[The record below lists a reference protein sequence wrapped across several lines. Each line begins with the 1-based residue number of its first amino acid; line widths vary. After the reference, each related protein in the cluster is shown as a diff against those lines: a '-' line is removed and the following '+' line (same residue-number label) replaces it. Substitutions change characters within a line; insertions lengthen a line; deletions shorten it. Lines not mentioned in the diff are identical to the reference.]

1 MKLLSFEHRGRS
13 SWGVLHS
20 DDTITD
26 IGALPQAPSADLSAA
41 LAAGLTVESLAQLLA
56 EVEGEHRVP
65 RSDTRAL
72 LPLTSPGKILCIG
85 SNYADHIQE
94 MAGRTR
100 QPYPVVFT
108 RFVDSL
114 VPDGAELQL
123 PEISEQFDYEAELVA
138 VIGRPTRRV
147 SVAEALDSVLGYSIM
162 NEGSVREYQR
172 HTHQFTPGKNFLRS
186 GAFGPWIVTA
196 DEYGLPDRQS
206 ITASVNGEQRQHS
219 TLDLMIFSVAEIIS
233 YCSEWTELRPGDII
247 ATGTPAGVGAGKEPP
262 QWLRAGDSVRIE
274 IEGIGVLSN
283 TVSADSA

>member
-20 DDTITD
+20 DGSITD
-26 IGALPQAPSADLSAA
+26 IGILPEAPSSDLSAA
-41 LAAGLTVESLAQLLA
+41 LAAGLTLEGIGQLLA
-56 EVEGEHRVP
+56 GADREHRIA
-65 RSDTRAL
+65 RADTRAL
-72 LPLTSPGKILCIG
+72 LPLRAPGKILCIG
-85 SNYADHIQE
+85 SNYADHITE
-94 MAGRTR
+94 MVGRTR
-100 QPYPVVFT
+100 QQYPVVFT

-123 PEISEQFDYEAELVA
+123 PPMSEQFDYEAELVA
-138 VIGRPTRRV
+138 VIGRPTHRV

-172 HTHQFTPGKNFLRS
+172 HTHQFTPGKNFLKS

-196 DEYGLPDRQS
+196 DEFGAPDHHS
-206 ITASVNGEQRQHS
+206 ITAEVNGEQRQRS
-219 TLDLMIFSVAEIIS
+219 TLDLMIFSVAEIIA

-262 QWLRAGDSVRIE
+262 QWLRSGDTVRIE
-274 IEGIGVLSN
+274 IEGIGALSN
-283 TVSADSA
+283 TVKSP